1 MQQLFR
7 NEDQVEGA
15 LPGKDLKVL
24 TRSCGLF
31 TEVISE
37 AISEAPVLG
46 LHSKKEHKIQFSKS
60 LIIQTTV
67 C

>member
-37 AISEAPVLG
+37 APVLG

-60 LIIQTTV
+60 LIIQATV
-67 C
+67 R